1 MNEANR
7 DLARGGRHYG
17 LDWLR
22 IAAFA
27 LLILYH
33 IGMVFAPWGWVIH
46 SDYQISALI
55 VPMALLT
62 PWRLPLLFAVSGFAS
77 RHLFEKSGSAAV
89 FLRARNLRLLIPL
102 AFGMVVLIPVEMWVR
117 VREAGYPESYL
128 HFWTS
133 DYWRWG
139 EFWGRTFPS
148 WEHLWFVVY
157 LWAYTAGLALVL
169 WRFRE
174 PFDSLARRCAGWL
187 AQGWRLLWL
196 PAAGLALARL
206 GLQFVVADEQGLLR
220 DWAGH
225 ALYFPMFLSG
235 FVLAGSPSLW
245 PALKRVFGAALLVA
259 IFAGLATVAIETRYP
274 GETVPP
280 HWVMAVARVSQ
291 VAMGW
296 AVTIALIHLADRY
309 CNRDHRWRKTIA
321 EAVFPFYL
329 VHQPVIVLTA
339 WYTLPLGLPAGVQF
353 VVLVVATGGAC
364 LATYLL
370 GREVGWLRPLIGLG
384 PRAGRAAPEISPQ
397 AA

>member
-1 MNEANR
+1 MSEAK
-7 DLARGGRHYG
+7 LGLERGGRHYG

-46 SDYQISALI
+46 TEYQISALI
-55 VPMALLT
+55 APMALLT

-77 RHLFEKSGSAAV
+77 RHLFEKSGGAPA

-102 AFGMVVLIPVEMWVR
+102 AFGMAVLIPVEMWVR
-117 VREAGYPESYL
+117 VREAGYPGGYL
-128 HFWTS
+128 HFWAI
-133 DYWRWG
+133 DYWRLG

-157 LWAYTAGLALVL
+157 LWAYTAVLALAL
-169 WRFRE
+169 WRWRGMFE
-174 PFDSLARRCAGWL
+174 ALATAFVAWL
-187 AQGWRLLWL
+187 AQGWRLLWV

-206 GLQFVVADEQGLLR
+206 ALQFVVADEQGLLR

-225 ALYFPMFLSG
+225 ALYFPMFLFG
-235 FVLAGSPSLW
+235 FVLAGSPALW
-245 PALKRVFGAALLVA
+245 PALRRIWKGALVASALTGAVVVVIETNYPGAA
-259 IFAGLATVAIETRYP
+259 
-274 GETVPP
+274 VPP
-280 HWVMAVARVSQ
+280 HWVMALARVAQ
-291 VAMGW
+291 VTMGW
-296 AVTIALIHLADRY
+296 TVTIALIQLADRY
-309 CNRDHRWRKTIA
+309 WNRDHRWRKTAA

-339 WYTLPLGLPAGVQF
+339 WYTLPLGLSAVAQF
-353 VVLVVATGGAC
+353 LLLVVATGGAC
-364 LATYLL
+364 IATYLI
-370 GREVGWLRPLIGLG
+370 GREIGWLRPLIGLG
-384 PRAGRAAPEISPQ
+384 PHAREAAPGVSPQ